1 VLDQNQAGGGSF
13 RASPAREVAM
23 GDTTGSARLQLQQRP
38 FSTTLSDCTR
48 DEETCWWS
56 MWCCWIVEAR
66 TAASL
71 ELGSSKTIVSRF
83 WCVIIA
89 TILLFIFGFLSLALL
104 VGVGGGIYLYVQRS
118 NLRTQIRHK
127 YNITGSVLED
137 FTTHFFCPLCAVC
150 QESREAKQ
158 VGGKH
163 VDFCSGQDLL
173 LNEQAHNDVTGA
185 TGSTSINDS
194 YHNDDYGSFMSHV
207 KVLSETSKIIL
218 WLSLGVVLLSSAL
231 LVAIGKGANVGVLL
245 LVFVQPFLILYFV
258 YWKHKRQYA
267 LLDMVIKC
275 FAVGFWFTTLQSIVV
290 ELILQVIIYGL
301 LGVAEQL
308 IDPTNGDDTNGSGS
322 SAVVSIFQIFGGIF
336 SLVTSKD
343 STFLVDAAA
352 VTDDDAAN
360 RADLK
365 NKIVFVVIGIF
376 LEAFVIAAGVEE
388 TMKHFIVRYCQFPTL
403 LKNPHAIL
411 VYLMAGALGFATSE
425 NVEYVFGTTGSP
437 IPGANQIEGELFVL
451 LLRVLLPVHV
461 ICSVIQAANLS
472 KVLCGGQQMH
482 LFFVLLPA
490 IILHGMFDFVLF
502 MFSTFA
508 YIYDADSIQLD
519 IISMIVAAIIAICG
533 ACYAYWSF
541 NKVANTELFSRVSS
555 VADDIVNEMHNVI

>member
-1 VLDQNQAGGGSF
+1 
-13 RASPAREVAM
+13 
-23 GDTTGSARLQLQQRP
+23 
-38 FSTTLSDCTR
+38 
-48 DEETCWWS
+48 

-71 ELGSSKTIVSRF
+71 ELGSSKAIVLRF
-83 WCVIIA
+83 WCVVIA
-89 TILLFIFGFLSLALL
+89 SILLFIFGKTLLAFI
-104 VGVGGGIYLYVQRS
+104 VGVGGGIYIYVQRS
-118 NLRTQIRHK
+118 NLRGQIRRK
-127 YNITGSVLED
+127 YNITGSVLDD
-137 FTTHFFCPLCAVC
+137 FLTHFFCPLCAVC

-231 LVAIGKGANVGVLL
+231 LIALGKGANVGVLL

-258 YWKHKRQYA
+258 YWKYKRQYA

-290 ELILQVIIYGL
+290 ELILQVIIYVVLGL
-301 LGVAEQL
+301 AEQFV
-308 IDPTNGDDTNGSGS
+308 DDNTNSSSSS
-322 SAVVSIFQIFGGIF
+322 SALSIFQILGGIL
-336 SLVTSKD
+336 SLATSKD
-343 STFLVDAAA
+343 SSFTVDA
-352 VTDDDAAN
+352 TSSTDDDDDAAN
-360 RADLK
+360 REELK
-365 NKIVFVVIGIF
+365 GKIIFVVIGIF
-376 LEAFVIAAGVEE
+376 LESFVVAAGVEE

-425 NVEYVFGTTGSP
+425 NVEYVFGTTSSP

-472 KVLCGGQQMH
+472 KVLCGGQQMN
-482 LFFVLLPA
+482 LFFILLPA
-490 IILHGMFDFVLF
+490 IILHGTFDFVLF

-508 YIYDADSIQLD
+508 FIYDTDSIQLD
-519 IISMIVAAIIAICG
+519 IISMVVAAIIAACG

-541 NKVANTELFSRVSS
+541 NKVVNTELFSRISS
-555 VADDIVNEMHNVI
+555 VGDDNVNEMHNVI

>member
-1 VLDQNQAGGGSF
+1 MSGGTES
-13 RASPAREVAM
+13 VQ
-23 GDTTGSARLQLQQRP
+23 LQLPQRS
-38 FSTTLSDCTR
+38 FSSNLFECSR
-48 DEETCWWS
+48 DEESCWWS
-56 MWCCWIVEAR
+56 FWCCWIVEAR

-71 ELGSSKTIVSRF
+71 ELGSSKVIVSRF
-83 WCVIIA
+83 WCVLVSS
-89 TILLFIFGFLSLALL
+89 ILLFVFGFGNLALL
-104 VGVGGGIYLYVQRS
+104 VGVGGGIYIYVQRS
-118 NLRTQIRHK
+118 NLRGQIRHK
-127 YNITGSVLED
+127 YNISGSVGDD
-137 FTTHFFCPLCAVC
+137 FLTHFFCPLCAIC
-150 QESREAKQ
+150 QESREAKN

-185 TGSTSINDS
+185 TGGTSINDS

-218 WLSLGVVLLSSAL
+218 WLSLGVILLCSVL
-231 LVAIGKGANVGVLL
+231 LVAIGKGANVVVLL

-258 YWKHKRQYA
+258 YWKYKRQYA

-275 FAVGFWFTTLQSIVV
+275 FAVGFWFTTLQSIVLEV
-290 ELILQVIIYGL
+290 ILQAVLYLL
-301 LGVAEQL
+301 LGIVEQVV
-308 IDPTNGDDTNGSGS
+308 DPSTSSSDGDS
-322 SAVVSIFQIFGGIF
+322 SSSSSTSTLSIIQIFSGIL

-343 STFLVDAAA
+343 SSYMVNAAA
-352 VTDDDAAN
+352 ATDDDAAN
-360 RADLK
+360 REELK
-365 NKIVFVVIGIF
+365 GKIIFVVIGIF
-376 LEAFVIAAGVEE
+376 LESFIVAAGVEE

-403 LKNPHAIL
+403 LRNPHAIL

-425 NVEYVFGTTGSP
+425 NVEYVFGTTSSP

-472 KVLCGGQQMH
+472 KVLCGGEQMH
-482 LFFVLLPA
+482 LFFILLPA
-490 IILHGMFDFVLF
+490 IILHGTFDFVLF

-508 YIYDADSIQLD
+508 YIYDKDSIQLD
-519 IISMIVAAIIAICG
+519 IISMVVAAIIAICG

-541 NKVANTELFSRVSS
+541 NKVVSTDLFSRVNS
-555 VADDIVNEMHNVI
+555 VGDDNVNEMHTVI

>member
-1 VLDQNQAGGGSF
+1 MS
-13 RASPAREVAM
+13 SSREPM
-23 GDTTGSARLQLQQRP
+23 GDMGSVQLQLQQRP
-38 FSTTLSDCTR
+38 FSTTLCDCMR

-71 ELGSSKTIVSRF
+71 ELGSSKVIVTRF
-83 WCVIIA
+83 WCVVIA
-89 TILLFIFGFLSLALL
+89 SILLILFGFGFLAFL
-104 VGVGGGIYLYVQRS
+104 VGVGGGIYIYVQRS
-118 NLRTQIRHK
+118 NLRSQIRRK
-127 YNITGSVLED
+127 YNITGSVFDD
-137 FTTHFFCPLCAVC
+137 FLTHFFCPFCAIC

-194 YHNDDYGSFMSHV
+194 YNNDDYGSFMSHV

-218 WLSLGVVLLSSAL
+218 WLSVGVILLSSAL
-231 LVAIGKGANVGVLL
+231 LIALGKGANVGVLL

-258 YWKHKRQYA
+258 YWKYKRQYA

-290 ELILQVIIYGL
+290 ELILQVIIYGV
-301 LGVAEQL
+301 LGLAEQVV
-308 IDPTNGDDTNGSGS
+308 DPSDDNTNNSSSS
-322 SAVVSIFQIFGGIF
+322 SALSIFQILGGIF
-336 SLVTSKD
+336 SLATSKD
-343 STFLVDAAA
+343 SSFMVNAASA
-352 VTDDDAAN
+352 TDDDAAAN
-360 RADLK
+360 REELK
-365 NKIVFVVIGIF
+365 GKIIFVVIGIF
-376 LEAFVIAAGVEE
+376 LESFVVAAGVEE

-411 VYLMAGALGFATSE
+411 VYMMAGALGFATSE
-425 NVEYVFGTTGSP
+425 NVEYVFGTTSSP
-437 IPGANQIEGELFVL
+437 IPGASQIEGELFVL

-482 LFFVLLPA
+482 LFFILLPA
-490 IILHGMFDFVLF
+490 IILHGTFDFVLF

-508 YIYDADSIQLD
+508 FIYDTDSIQLD
-519 IISMIVAAIIAICG
+519 IISMIVAAIIAACG

-541 NKVANTELFSRVSS
+541 NKVVNTELFSRISS
-555 VADDIVNEMHNVI
+555 VGDDNVNEMHNVI